1 MFQVGK
7 LRFLDFSIY
16 FNIPRKFG
24 VSSSKKRTRKFVNTT
39 KYLGNDDL
47 VFAKGVYPYSYMTSR
62 EKFDET
68 KLPLIEEFYRQLNDE
83 PLKIGDYERAQKT
96 WAYFGMQMLQNYH
109 DHYLLS
115 DVLLLADV
123 FENFRNT
130 IMKEHNLDCLHF
142 LTLPSLAWTS
152 ALKFTVVELD
162 LITDP
167 DAYLMI
173 ENNMRGGI
181 ATISHRHAAANN
193 PLVECYDPNKPMS
206 YITYLDANNLYGDA
220 MSNPLPVGK
229 FQSLSQTEIDQFDL
243 MSVPA

>member
-1 MFQVGK
+1 MGTFWNANV
-7 LRFLDFSIY
+7 
-16 FNIPRKFG
+16 
-24 VSSSKKRTRKFVNTT
+24 T
-39 KYLGNDDL
+39 
-47 VFAKGVYPYSYMTSR
+47 
-62 EKFDET
+62 
-68 KLPLIEEFYRQLNDE
+68 
-83 PLKIGDYERAQKT
+83 
-96 WAYFGMQMLQNYH
+96 NYN

-152 ALKFTVVELD
+152 ALKFTCVELD

-181 ATISHRHAAANN
+181 ATIPHRHAAVNN
-193 PLVECYDPNKPMS
+193 PLLLNTRV
-206 YITYLDANNLYGDA
+206 ILLT
-220 MSNPLPVGK
+220 
-229 FQSLSQTEIDQFDL
+229 
-243 MSVPA
+243 

>member
-1 MFQVGK
+1 VS
-7 LRFLDFSIY
+7 FLLK
-16 FNIPRKFG
+16 NG
-24 VSSSKKRTRKFVNTT
+24 QEKFVNTT

-47 VFAKGVYPYSYMTSR
+47 VLAKSVYPYSYMTFR

-68 KLPLIEEFYRQLNDE
+68 KLPPIEEFYDQLNDE

-96 WAYFGMQMLQNYH
+96 WEHFGMQTLQNYH

-115 DVLLLADV
+115 NVLLLADV

-152 ALKFTVVELD
+152 ALKCTGVELD
-162 LITDP
+162 LITDL

-173 ENNMRGGI
+173 ENSMRD
-181 ATISHRHAAANN
+181 ARWHCHDISS
-193 PLVECYDPNKPMS
+193 PCS
-206 YITYLDANNLYGDA
+206 
-220 MSNPLPVGK
+220 
-229 FQSLSQTEIDQFDL
+229 SQ
-243 MSVPA
+243 